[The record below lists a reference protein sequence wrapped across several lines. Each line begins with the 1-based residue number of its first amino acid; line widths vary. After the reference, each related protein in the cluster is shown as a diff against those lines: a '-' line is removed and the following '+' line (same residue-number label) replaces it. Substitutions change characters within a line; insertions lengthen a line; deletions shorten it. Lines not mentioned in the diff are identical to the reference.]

1 MSAISLAMAAC
12 AIRDRDRY
20 EVAGSTC
27 REARAPTK
35 ARPTQVANSRLEMV
49 SPGAEPLAAPEKARV
64 RTGQTLPPA
73 APWNFEFYAGMRFE
87 TWTSRPG
94 IPYFV
99 TTWHLTSLPDLDKK

>member
-20 EVAGSTC
+20 EVAGSMC

-49 SPGAEPLAAPEKARV
+49 SPGAEPVAAPEKARV

-73 APWNFEFYAGMRFE
+73 APWNFEFYVGMRFE
-87 TWTSRPG
+87 TRRG
-94 IPYFV
+94 RAAQA
-99 TTWHLTSLPDLDKK
+99 SLILLQLGT

>member
-35 ARPTQVANSRLEMV
+35 ARPTQGANSRLEMV
-49 SPGAEPLAAPEKARV
+49 SPGAEPVAAPEKARV
-64 RTGQTLPPA
+64 RTGQTFRERLRGTSSFTWAYALRLVDEPPRH
-73 APWNFEFYAGMRFE
+73 PLILLQLG
-87 TWTSRPG
+87 T
-94 IPYFV
+94 
-99 TTWHLTSLPDLDKK
+99 